1 MTRVATCGFFEKGPE
16 GSHGNARLTKL
27 RSERGKENA
36 RIKFFPSAVSRTCF
50 IIRYDA
56 FQKNSP
62 ANRDLSTN
70 LDIWILL
77 FSSFSLTIAEFN
89 ENRGCFFMCLFL
101 RFLQRYEEKPPPG
114 QFFQSTVLILGHFLF
129 FPVNSLINSLFS
141 RENKI
146 ALLYAA
152 VTTQRVSWACVPIH
166 FSHISAQVKLQQ
178 ITVCGVTGII
188 NDNACVYNH
197 FVRKKERLKMNAK
210 LSKMDGLL
218 FFHNASHCTRNKIP
232 PGFIG
237 FHQFLTH
244 SSLVTFNPAASR
256 VTFKIKNA
264 TTIPKILC
272 FAWRRGAERAKH
284 RDMTRKEIQITFGC
298 RGSWGP
304 DQFLL

>member
-1 MTRVATCGFFEKGPE
+1 
-16 GSHGNARLTKL
+16 
-27 RSERGKENA
+27 
-36 RIKFFPSAVSRTCF
+36 
-50 IIRYDA
+50 
-56 FQKNSP
+56 
-62 ANRDLSTN
+62 
-70 LDIWILL
+70 
-77 FSSFSLTIAEFN
+77 
-89 ENRGCFFMCLFL
+89 MCLFL

-244 SSLVTFNPAASR
+244 SSLVNVQSR
-256 VTFKIKNA
+256 RVS
-264 TTIPKILC
+264 
-272 FAWRRGAERAKH
+272 RYV
-284 RDMTRKEIQITFGC
+284 
-298 RGSWGP
+298 
-304 DQFLL
+304 

>member
-1 MTRVATCGFFEKGPE
+1 
-16 GSHGNARLTKL
+16 
-27 RSERGKENA
+27 
-36 RIKFFPSAVSRTCF
+36 
-50 IIRYDA
+50 
-56 FQKNSP
+56 
-62 ANRDLSTN
+62 
-70 LDIWILL
+70 
-77 FSSFSLTIAEFN
+77 
-89 ENRGCFFMCLFL
+89 MCLFL

-197 FVRKKERLKMNAK
+197 FVRKKERLKMNAN

-218 FFHNASHCTRNKIP
+218 FFHNASHCTRNKIA

-244 SSLVTFNPAASR
+244 SSFHSNVHSLRVSR
-256 VTFKIKNA
+256 YV
-264 TTIPKILC
+264 
-272 FAWRRGAERAKH
+272 
-284 RDMTRKEIQITFGC
+284 
-298 RGSWGP
+298 
-304 DQFLL
+304 

>member
-16 GSHGNARLTKL
+16 RSHGNARLTKL

-218 FFHNASHCTRNKIP
+218 FFHNASHCTRNKIA

-264 TTIPKILC
+264 TTIPKILF

-284 RDMTRKEIQITFGC
+284 RDMTRKEIQITLGC

>member
-1 MTRVATCGFFEKGPE
+1 MLFFLFKSRLRLFILLWRNHGPCFRHSLYSTIVRDKGLQGNRVNSSTFTNLFPFIYWSSGSFLNHWHSLHQTELPLRTKNWAKRVEFDMTRIATCGFFEKGPE
-16 GSHGNARLTKL
+16 GSRGNARLTKL
-27 RSERGKENA
+27 RSKRGIENA

-56 FQKNSP
+56 LKKNSS

-70 LDIWILL
+70 LDNWILL

-101 RFLQRYEEKPPPG
+101 RLLQRYEEKPPPG

-166 FSHISAQVKLQQ
+166 FSHISAQVKL
-178 ITVCGVTGII
+178 
-188 NDNACVYNH
+188 H
-197 FVRKKERLKMNAK
+197 FV
-210 LSKMDGLL
+210 
-218 FFHNASHCTRNKIP
+218 
-232 PGFIG
+232 
-237 FHQFLTH
+237 
-244 SSLVTFNPAASR
+244 V
-256 VTFKIKNA
+256 
-264 TTIPKILC
+264 
-272 FAWRRGAERAKH
+272 
-284 RDMTRKEIQITFGC
+284 
-298 RGSWGP
+298 
-304 DQFLL
+304 

>member
-1 MTRVATCGFFEKGPE
+1 MTRIATCGFFEKGPE

-62 ANRDLSTN
+62 ANRDLSMN

-101 RFLQRYEEKPPPG
+101 RLLQRYEEKPPPG

-188 NDNACVYNH
+188 NDNACV
-197 FVRKKERLKMNAK
+197 
-210 LSKMDGLL
+210 
-218 FFHNASHCTRNKIP
+218 
-232 PGFIG
+232 
-237 FHQFLTH
+237 
-244 SSLVTFNPAASR
+244 
-256 VTFKIKNA
+256 
-264 TTIPKILC
+264 
-272 FAWRRGAERAKH
+272 
-284 RDMTRKEIQITFGC
+284 
-298 RGSWGP
+298 
-304 DQFLL
+304 

>member
-1 MTRVATCGFFEKGPE
+1 MVFSFFSKPLTFVTSNWVAVADKKMSETRRIWHDADCDMWIFRE
-16 GSHGNARLTKL
+16 GSRSHGNARLTKL

-197 FVRKKERLKMNAK
+197 FVRKKRKTEDERKIVKNGWTVV
-210 LSKMDGLL
+210 LSQCITLHSKQDTTGLHRVSSVPHPFL
-218 FFHNASHCTRNKIP
+218 F
-232 PGFIG
+232 
-237 FHQFLTH
+237 
-244 SSLVTFNPAASR
+244 
-256 VTFKIKNA
+256 
-264 TTIPKILC
+264 
-272 FAWRRGAERAKH
+272 
-284 RDMTRKEIQITFGC
+284 
-298 RGSWGP
+298 
-304 DQFLL
+304 